1 MINIKQS
8 LFLNYCDVNNLYG
21 WTIPLKLYVFLS
33 RLKIHLNLVNLDF
46 VENYNKDS
54 DEGYFLEVDVQY
66 SEKKYIN
73 FHNNLPFLLE
83 WMKIETVQ
91 KISSNLHDKKEYVIH
106 ITKLKEALNHKLKLH
121 RVIKFNKKLY

>member
-1 MINIKQS
+1 M
-8 LFLNYCDVNNLYG
+8 
-21 WTIPLKLYVFLS
+21 FLS

-73 FHNNLPFLLE
+73 LHNNLPFLLE

-91 KISSNLHDKKEYVIH
+91 KISSNLNDKKEYVIH
-106 ITKLKEALNHKLKLH
+106 ITKLKEALNHKLKLYG
-121 RVIKFNKKLY
+121 VIKFNKKLC

>member
-1 MINIKQS
+1 M
-8 LFLNYCDVNNLYG
+8 
-21 WTIPLKLYVFLS
+21 FLS

-121 RVIKFNKKLY
+121 RVIKFNKKLC